1 MVRHPR
7 SNQASGKGVDEWRI
21 VAYGIELFEL
31 TPPDGRLSEG
41 SQTTLQATVLM
52 LDDLTR
58 GSARQGV
65 RAVLHDQDIGKGSG
79 LGLSTLHGVVTQ
91 SGGSDST
98 VGEGTTERV
107 YLRRAAGVA
116 ATDGP
121 REPAAANRDGGNA
134 TIPVIDDDPDA
145 REVAVN
151 CLLSL
156 GYRILEAETATRRS
170 PCSSASAASTC
181 CWSMWRCPA

>member
-1 MVRHPR
+1 MPSFRPNR
-7 SNQASGKGVDEWRI
+7 WWRPYAS
-21 VAYGIELFEL
+21 
-31 TPPDGRLSEG
+31 TPS
-41 SQTTLQATVLM
+41 
-52 LDDLTR
+52 
-58 GSARQGV
+58 
-65 RAVLHDQDIGKGSG
+65 VLHDQDIGKGSG

-134 TIPVIDDDPDA
+134 TMLVVDDDADL

-156 GYRILEAETATRRS
+156 GYRILEAENGDAALAMLERERGIDLLLVDVAMPGMNGFELVRRARANEPCLRALFATGY
-170 PCSSASAASTC
+170 AAAKSIELGGTLC
-181 CWSMWRCPA
+181 